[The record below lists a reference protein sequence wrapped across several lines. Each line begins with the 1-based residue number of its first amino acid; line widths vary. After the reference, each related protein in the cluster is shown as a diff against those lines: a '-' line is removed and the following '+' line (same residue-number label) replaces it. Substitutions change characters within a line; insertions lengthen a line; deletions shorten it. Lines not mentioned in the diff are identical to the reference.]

1 MQLFIQIG
9 QCLLKLSCK
18 QDVILKIRT
27 FVFTN
32 NNVSSQVLNKII
44 PHLNSFKNLCFVKN
58 TSQKVLKLRR
68 RCLLKKSCKL
78 NQNLTEG
85 MET

>member
-18 QDVILKIRT
+18 QDLFSKSALLFLQIT
-27 FVFTN
+27 M
-32 NNVSSQVLNKII
+32 QVLNKII

-58 TSQKVLKLRR
+58 TSQKVLELRR